1 MLGGT
6 SDISQLCDHGFYDWV
21 IFRYNPIQCPH
32 EKPVLS
38 RYLGTAIDFGPE
50 IIAKIMKANSKV
62 VHHSTYRGIKEDYK
76 SNQAHVYLRKEF
88 NDSIR
93 DRFGPDILLDNVPD
107 VNLED
112 TPLYDM

>member
-38 RYLGTAIDFGPE
+38 RYLGTAIDFGP
-50 IIAKIMKANSKV
+50 
-62 VHHSTYRGIKEDYK
+62 
-76 SNQAHVYLRKEF
+76 
-88 NDSIR
+88 
-93 DRFGPDILLDNVPD
+93 DILLDNVPD